1 MLLPF
6 SAPLRL
12 RGEIFSFQSRRIT
25 GFTLIELLFVL
36 LIVALLASLVAPVV
50 TNSIGRA
57 KESTLKEDLKVM
69 RKAIDDY
76 YADTGKYPAELN
88 DLVTKRYLRKIPVDP
103 VTESRDTW
111 KLVQAEDSKTG
122 AAQGIIDVHSGSE
135 EKASDETYYK
145 DW

>member
-1 MLLPF
+1 MHFKHARP
-6 SAPLRL
+6 
-12 RGEIFSFQSRRIT
+12 T

-50 TNSIGRA
+50 TSSIGRA
-57 KESTLKEDLKVM
+57 KESTLREDLKVM
-69 RKAIDDY
+69 RKAIDDH
-76 YADTGKYPAELN
+76 YADTGKYPAELE
-88 DLVTKRYLRKIPVDP
+88 DLVKKRYLRKVPIDP

-111 KLVQAEDSKTG
+111 KPTHAEDSKTG